1 MYDLVQRWE
10 WAARTALADQG
21 IGHEA
26 ASGILA
32 RVQADCLESGSW
44 PWEAFGSPQRWAAAV
59 ASTRKSLRRTAAD
72 R

>member
-1 MYDLVQRWE
+1 MYDLAQRWE

-21 IGHEA
+21 FGYEA
-26 ASGILA
+26 ANGILA
-32 RVQADCLESGSW
+32 RVQAYCLESGSG

-59 ASTRKSLRRTAAD
+59 AITRKSLRRTAAE